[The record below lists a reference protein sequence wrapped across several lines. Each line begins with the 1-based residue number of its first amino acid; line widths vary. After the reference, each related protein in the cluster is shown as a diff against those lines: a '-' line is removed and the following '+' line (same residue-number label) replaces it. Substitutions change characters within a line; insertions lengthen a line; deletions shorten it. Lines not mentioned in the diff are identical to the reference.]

1 MICVADLQKL
11 TDSWQKRMGNPAY
24 PSAYIDALS
33 ECIYDVQQLI
43 ASSIEDELSYQDV
56 FGNTVKQVSHAT
68 RLLS

>member
-11 TDSWQKRMGNPAY
+11 TDSWQKRMDSVVH

-43 ASSIEDELSYQDV
+43 ASSVEEELSYQDV
-56 FGNTVKQVSHAT
+56 FGNTIK
-68 RLLS
+68 